1 MKNYL
6 RVIILIILVLSGTV
20 FYAKKSEDIRLG
32 AARALKEVG
41 WLTVCDETL
50 YYSLGNI
57 DPRFNI
63 SEEEIKAIIS
73 EAESVWESELGKN
86 VFQYRDGAEFK
97 INFIFDERQQ
107 RANEK
112 NKLDLQLDKL
122 EENKNNISQEYNKLK
137 ASYEKALTAYEKNI
151 KIYESRVDSFNKE
164 AKKVDREVGITKE
177 EYEKLK
183 NEQGELEKM
192 QDKLEGDKEE
202 INEMVSRINS
212 LAKKENGIV
221 NNYNQEVQ
229 TYQDRYGEANE
240 FNQGEYD
247 GLNINIYQFYDK
259 TDLKL
264 VLAHELGHAL
274 EIDHVEN
281 PQSLMYYLME
291 KQDLENIR
299 LTNEDLNAIK
309 NICKMN

>member
-1 MKNYL
+1 
-6 RVIILIILVLSGTV
+6 LSGTV
-20 FYAKKSEDIRLG
+20 FYTKKAEEIKLG
-32 AARALKEVG
+32 AMKALRELG
-41 WLTVCDETL
+41 WSTVCDETL

-63 SEEEIKAIIS
+63 SEEEIKLVMS
-73 EAESVWESELGKN
+73 EAENVWEIELGKN

-107 RANEK
+107 RADEK
-112 NKLDLQLDKL
+112 SKLDLQLDKL
-122 EENKNNISQEYNKLK
+122 EENKNNISQEYDQIK
-137 ASYEKALTAYEKNI
+137 ASYEKALATYEKNI
-151 KIYESRVDSFNKE
+151 KIYENRVDSFNKE
-164 AKKVDREVGITKE
+164 TKKVDREVGITKE

-183 NEQGELEKM
+183 NEQEEIKEM
-192 QDKLEGDKEE
+192 RDKLESDKDK
-202 INEMVSRINS
+202 INEMVLRINS

-221 NNYNQEVQ
+221 SNYNQEVQ
-229 TYQDRYGEANE
+229 TYQDRYGEVNE
-240 FNQGEYD
+240 FNQGEYN
-247 GLNINIYQFYDK
+247 GVSINIYQFYDK
-259 TDLKL
+259 ADLKL

-309 NICKMN
+309 SICKMN